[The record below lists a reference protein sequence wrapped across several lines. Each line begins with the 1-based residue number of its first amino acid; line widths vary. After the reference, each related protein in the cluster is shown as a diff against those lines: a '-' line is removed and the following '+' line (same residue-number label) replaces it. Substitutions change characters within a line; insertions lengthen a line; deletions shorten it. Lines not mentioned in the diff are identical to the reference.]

1 MLVALYAGRMSVM
14 PFSESS
20 PETVGVIGLG
30 NMGLPMLRHL
40 VAASAPNPTDSD
52 SSGQT
57 LTAASPSAISR
68 VVVSARSADRA
79 RTAVDAGADYVET
92 PRALADACTVVILMV
107 PDLPQVEEVLFGPD
121 GLTAADSDLLVV
133 VCSSV
138 SPVGLREVD
147 LRVREATD
155 GRMRLVDAP
164 VSGGTEGA
172 TAGTLSIMVGG
183 ADEDVARVIPVL
195 SACGRAVHL
204 GGLGA
209 GEVAKACN
217 QLIVAATM
225 AAIAEASVIAE
236 RQGLDL
242 NTVLSL
248 LEGGYAG
255 SRVLETKR
263 ERLVARDYAPTGVAK
278 FMVKDLGFAAA
289 AAEATGTTTLTLDA
303 VRATF
308 VNLTEAGLG
317 DDDLCVVH
325 RYIGE
330 LSE

>member
-1 MLVALYAGRMSVM
+1 MMNSVLYAGRMSVM
-14 PFSESS
+14 PSSESS
-20 PETVGVIGLG
+20 PEIVGVIGLG
-30 NMGLPMLRHL
+30 NMGLPMLQHL
-40 VAASAPNPTDSD
+40 VAASVSNDAGP
-52 SSGQT
+52 G
-57 LTAASPSAISR
+57 
-68 VVVSARSADRA
+68 VVVTARSADRA
-79 RTAVDAGADYVET
+79 QRAVDAGAVFVET
-92 PRALADACTVVILMV
+92 PLALAAVCTLVILMV
-107 PDLPQVEEVLFGPD
+107 PDLAQVDDVLFGAA
-121 GLTAADSDLLVV
+121 GLAASDSDLVVV

-138 SPVGLREVD
+138 SPVGLRDVD
-147 LRVREATD
+147 RRLRSETA

-172 TAGTLSIMVGG
+172 HAGTLSIMVGG
-183 ADEDVARVIPVL
+183 SDEDVARAIPVL
-195 SACGRAVHL
+195 SACGRPVHL

-225 AAIAEASVIAE
+225 AAIAEASVIVE
-236 RQGLDL
+236 REGLEL
-242 NTVLSL
+242 NAVLSL

-263 ERLVARDYAPTGVAK
+263 ERLVARDYTPTGVAK

-289 AAEATGTTTLTLDA
+289 AADATGTATPTLDA

-308 VNLTEAGLG
+308 VGLTEAGLG
-317 DDDLCVVH
+317 DEDLCVVH

-330 LSE
+330 LSD